1 MELQDFI
8 KNFSSIFEET
18 DPETI
23 KVDTVF
29 SQIPEWDSVM
39 MLSLI
44 TMIDQE
50 YDLMVD
56 VEELNDAVTVQ
67 DLFDYVSSLES

>member
-23 KVDTVF
+23 KADTVF